1 MGCEQHHEDIAAVLG
16 ADCSASCKSSNG
28 CTEAGR
34 LAYILTL
41 GVADGFRRRGLARE
55 LLSRLIQYCDDSR
68 NSKAASIK
76 AVYLHVVTYNA
87 AAIQLYESMNFTQ
100 LAHYKQFYLLHGKP
114 YDSSPTFSRLA
125 SQMASVGEGLRVS
138 C

>member
-68 NSKAASIK
+68 NSKTASIK
-76 AVYLHVVTYNA
+76 AAYLVRF
-87 AAIQLYESMNFTQ
+87 ESDLHLEVGSICMDVL
-100 LAHYKQFYLLHGKP
+100 LA
-114 YDSSPTFSRLA
+114 D
-125 SQMASVGEGLRVS
+125 
-138 C
+138 